1 LIYNDHFGF
10 IEEPFGVTP
19 NPKFLFMS
27 NGHEEAMAHI
37 MYGISQSRGF
47 IMLTGEVGSGK
58 TTLIRHIFNDLP
70 PEIRTA
76 MILNPRMHALELL
89 KLINQDFGINV
100 TGRATHK
107 SLMDTLNGFL
117 LECHKSGGKAL
128 LAIDEAQELSAECLE
143 FVRLLSNL
151 ETDTRKLLQ
160 VVLIGQPELREIVK
174 QKRLRQLNQRIAVR
188 YHLGPLG
195 REETAY
201 YLNHRLHVAGSL
213 ALGFPKQ
220 GIRLIHRFSGGVPRL
235 INLSADR
242 ALMKTFVEGTP
253 RISTKT
259 VKNALKELDN
269 EAGRKSRLRLRPVFL
284 WTTLSALAIAAAF
297 GIMLKGPWLLRKIDG
312 LLH

>member
-1 LIYNDHFGF
+1 LIYNDYFGF

-19 NPKFLFMS
+19 DPKFLFMS

-37 MYGISQSRGF
+37 MYGISQYRGF

-89 KLINQDFGINV
+89 KLINQDFGLNV
-100 TGRATHK
+100 KGRVTHK
-107 SLMDTLNGFL
+107 GLMDSLNGFL

-128 LAIDEAQELSAECLE
+128 LAIDEAQELSPECLE
-143 FVRLLSNL
+143 FIRLLSNL
-151 ETDTRKLLQ
+151 ETDKKKLLQ

-174 QKRLRQLNQRIAVR
+174 HKRLRQLNQRIAVR
-188 YHLGPLG
+188 YHLGPLNL
-195 REETAY
+195 EETAH

-213 ALGFPKQ
+213 ALSFRGRAVK
-220 GIRLIHRFSGGVPRL
+220 LIHRFSGGVPRL

-242 ALMKTFVEGTP
+242 TLMKTFAEGTS
-253 RISTKT
+253 RISAAT
-259 VKNALKELDN
+259 VRNALKELDK
-269 EAGRKSRLRLRPVFL
+269 EVGRKSRLRLRPVLL
-284 WTTLSALAIAAAF
+284 WTVLSALVIAGVL
-297 GIMLKGPWLLRKIDG
+297 GIVVKGFELFRFIAG
-312 LLH
+312 LLG